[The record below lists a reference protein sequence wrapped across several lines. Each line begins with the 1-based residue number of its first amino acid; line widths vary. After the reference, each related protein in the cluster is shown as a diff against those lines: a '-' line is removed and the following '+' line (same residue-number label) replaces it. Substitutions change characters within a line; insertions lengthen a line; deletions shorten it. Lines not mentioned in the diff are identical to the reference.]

1 MYVYVKAML
10 RKKNSDE
17 PWKEVNIANMLL
29 STLFND
35 YSSGYIKLTNKYLSK
50 PVYLDLQDFKA
61 MEISTPD
68 LTFNLWLTY
77 IGNKTFVT
85 NEVEPVYKEGEVT
98 YCDAWQAGYNIQR
111 MNHVDTDTENMVNSD
126 LPNLHIT
133 KSGVSSGTL
142 GQYALTVVN
151 GYLHFSDIHKNGMK
165 VFDGAMTIDKSG
177 NNQVGILSFMNI
189 GPIKQV
195 KITETMISSTH
206 DTSPLSRGL
215 FLNLGQDITK
225 YKVMMSIGG
234 FLHYG
239 KDCFSIVNT
248 QEGIIR
254 VDIDSI
260 NIHEKLLLAMKDIEF
275 NEGTL
280 GISEHFPN
288 SIVKEKILSDSSLKH
303 FFTHN
308 TSFVILVD
316 TEVMSV
322 EREMI
327 DNINLFHMYEYHTKP
342 TRPMIDYYGRLPV
355 YHFIK
360 EVDKYVI
367 KVNPQ
372 IASFFNY
379 KSTEGNYNRINGV
392 TAPTYHTKMV
402 GHFLKIKGYTLT

>member
-68 LTFNLWLTY
+68 LTFNLWLSY

-111 MNHVDTDTENMVNSD
+111 MNRVNTDTENMVNSD

-133 KSGVSSGTL
+133 KSGVSSDTL
-142 GQYALTVVN
+142 GQYALTLVN

-165 VFDGAMTIDKSG
+165 VFDGAKTIDKSG
-177 NNQVGILSFMNI
+177 NNQIGILSFMNI

-195 KITETMISSTH
+195 KITEQMISSTH
-206 DTSPLSRGL
+206 DAASLSRGL
-215 FLNLGQDITK
+215 FLNLDQDITK
-225 YKVMMSIGG
+225 YKVLMSIGG

-248 QEGIIR
+248 EEGIIR

-275 NEGTL
+275 DEGAL
-280 GISEHFPN
+280 GISEHFPD

-316 TEVMSV
+316 TEIMSV
-322 EREMI
+322 EREMM
-327 DNINLFHMYEYHTKP
+327 DNVNLLHMYEYHTKP
-342 TRPMIDYYGRLPV
+342 TRPMIDYYGRMPI

-379 KSTEGNYNRINGV
+379 KSTEGNYNRINDV
-392 TAPTYHTKMV
+392 TAPTHHNKMV
-402 GHFLKIKGYTLT
+402 GHFLKIKGYKRA